1 MAGTLA
7 VVFRTRLRLLP
18 LALALAAASLTF
30 GALSLAGGSLTMA
43 SVAALPVLIG
53 LAVDYAIQF
62 QARYDERR
70 RAGAPAEEAATG
82 AAGAGGPTIAAAGV
96 STAVGFLVLLLSP
109 VPMVRGFGL
118 MLVLGIFLALGCA
131 LTAGFAALVRLRDR
145 SPAAEDVP
153 PIFPRVRARA
163 ARVADRL
170 VDTWV
175 AEDLAAGG
183 GAIRS
188 FASRNGRRALTLAA
202 EQPRKVLAI
211 GLAVAVVGWAADT
224 QTKVISDVRELV
236 PRDLGAL
243 KAVNALQQ
251 ETGVSG
257 EIDVTVNAN
266 DLTDP
271 SVITWMTRFQQQVL
285 AAHGFREGSTCAQ
298 KKHPP
303 ELCPA
308 LSLPD
313 LFGST
318 DVTKQQN
325 VRALLAAVPPYF
337 SQAVITGD
345 RKTATLAFGI
355 RLMPLDRQKDV
366 INDIERRLKPPA
378 GVKASV
384 VGLPVLAAD
393 ANASLS
399 SPWRRALTL
408 IAALAG
414 VFLIL
419 LAIRRR
425 ARLAAIPLIP
435 IALATGWSALVL
447 FLLRIPLNPMSVTLG
462 ALVIAVSTE
471 FSVLL
476 SSRYR
481 EEREAGAGPRRA
493 IELTY
498 ASTGAAVLASGT
510 TAIAGFAAL
519 IVSDIRMLRDFGIS
533 TVVDLTVSLLGVMV
547 VLPAALLWA
556 EEHGPFALSDLDPRP
571 LLSRL
576 RSVRLPRLRA
586 DRLRAMSPRAFWR
599 RTRA

>member
-1 MAGTLA
+1 
-7 VVFRTRLRLLP
+7 
-18 LALALAAASLTF
+18 
-30 GALSLAGGSLTMA
+30 
-43 SVAALPVLIG
+43 
-53 LAVDYAIQF
+53 
-62 QARYDERR
+62 
-70 RAGAPAEEAATG
+70 
-82 AAGAGGPTIAAAGV
+82 
-96 STAVGFLVLLLSP
+96 
-109 VPMVRGFGL
+109 
-118 MLVLGIFLALGCA
+118 
-131 LTAGFAALVRLRDR
+131 
-145 SPAAEDVP
+145 
-153 PIFPRVRARA
+153 
-163 ARVADRL
+163 
-170 VDTWV
+170 
-175 AEDLAAGG
+175 
-183 GAIRS
+183 
-188 FASRNGRRALTLAA
+188 
-202 EQPRKVLAI
+202 
-211 GLAVAVVGWAADT
+211 
-224 QTKVISDVRELV
+224 
-236 PRDLGAL
+236 
-243 KAVNALQQ
+243 
-251 ETGVSG
+251 
-257 EIDVTVNAN
+257 
-266 DLTDP
+266 
-271 SVITWMTRFQQQVL
+271 MTRFQQQVL
-285 AAHGFREGSTCAQ
+285 AAHGYREGSTCAQ